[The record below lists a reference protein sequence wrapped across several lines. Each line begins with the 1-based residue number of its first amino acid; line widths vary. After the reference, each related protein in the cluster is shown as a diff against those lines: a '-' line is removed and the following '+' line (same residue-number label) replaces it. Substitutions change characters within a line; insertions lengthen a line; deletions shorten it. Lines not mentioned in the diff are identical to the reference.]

1 MSRELYRRL
10 WKDDLITYAH
20 VAVAEG
26 HTPQA
31 VAAAIASDFGEK
43 YRLRVLE
50 TPAMIEYFAAQARAA
65 FSSQY
70 LMEAI
75 ALLLILIGIGDT
87 LAADVTART
96 REISMMQAGGLRRSW
111 IVQIVILEGA
121 AIGVLGLLLAGALG
135 VVLGFFW
142 VDVQFPAILGW
153 NLDLHVPLGSML
165 VTAVVTMVLCLVG
178 SVLPALRAAHLA
190 IPAGLRGE

>member
-1 MSRELYRRL
+1 EVLGVAIASGEQQRDLRFGDESILLNSYDSPCFLDRRVCDWPVEAGAPDALHRVAAGAAIAVSRSFADLHVTSLGDTRELATSDGIQPFTVALITSCAPQSAILMSRELYRRL

-50 TPAMIEYFAAQARAA
+50 TPAMIEYFAAQAREA

-87 LAADVTART
+87 LAA
-96 REISMMQAGGLRRSW
+96 
-111 IVQIVILEGA
+111 
-121 AIGVLGLLLAGALG
+121 GV
-135 VVLGFFW
+135 
-142 VDVQFPAILGW
+142 
-153 NLDLHVPLGSML
+153 
-165 VTAVVTMVLCLVG
+165 
-178 SVLPALRAAHLA
+178 
-190 IPAGLRGE
+190 